1 MAIPMYFLPFAPRLL
16 LKPLP
21 AIQMAFLRRISYTMS
36 MLAFALVLILSV
48 IAVPLHISDE
58 LDPPKFTY
66 VDSMG
71 PLVNTSYFD
80 SADDPIDGEDWGYG
94 RFSALDAIDGQ
105 WPSLAWN
112 QSHNGTSWD
121 APFLGGNSTSWSDCF
136 WVQPPKSK
144 TGHLSAWW
152 QVDESKALRILAG
165 L

>member
-105 WPSLAWN
+105 
-112 QSHNGTSWD
+112 
-121 APFLGGNSTSWSDCF
+121 
-136 WVQPPKSK
+136 
-144 TGHLSAWW
+144 
-152 QVDESKALRILAG
+152 
-165 L
+165 